1 MREQRGFTLVEML
14 IAVLVMGIVTAIG
27 APKLGAIRDNAS
39 VQSAAQQVGAYVAT
53 TRAAAIRRG
62 LRANFKTSA
71 DSMWIEIQQPGGPQ
85 LIAPRIPLK
94 ETFNV
99 TMTSIGQD
107 SIVFDA
113 RGFAVNLAGTQK
125 YIVTRSGK
133 SDSICVTRLGMV
145 NRGCT
150 LQ

>member
-1 MREQRGFTLVEML
+1 MPREHGFTLVEML
-14 IAVLVMGIVTAIG
+14 IAVLMMGIITAIG

-53 TRAAAIRRG
+53 TRAVAIRRG
-62 LRANFKTSA
+62 LRANFKTKA
-71 DSMWIEIQQPGGPQ
+71 DSMWIEIQQPGGPE

-99 TMTSIGQD
+99 TMTSSPLD

-113 RGFAVNLAGTQK
+113 RGFAINLNATQK
-125 YIVTRSGK
+125 YIVTRSAK

-145 NRGCT
+145 SRGCT
-150 LQ
+150 LP